1 MKVGFSQVHYYGVE
15 GDFNVMVMDIL
26 GANLEKLLDFC
37 GRKYSVKTICMIM
50 I

>member
-1 MKVGFSQVHYYGVE
+1 MHYYGTE

-37 GRKYSVKTICMIM
+37 GRKYSWEFFNLLDFP
-50 I
+50 